1 MKWERLSVSSF
12 SSRWTFDTIL
22 EYMCK
27 FSSTVYAT
35 LGSFLKTFHVKR
47 NLKIASRPQ
56 KVTWCIYV
64 TIECSK
70 FRRKISFS
78 SSSSTS
84 TWMSGNCLCVHVYLV
99 HLEMCYRSLTIK
111 DTKEKMFIRNIK
123 HVGIINLDRDKWA
136 REWRLML
143 VDLFITRMKTIL

>member
-1 MKWERLSVSSF
+1 
-12 SSRWTFDTIL
+12 
-22 EYMCK
+22 MCK
-27 FSSTVYAT
+27 TSSAVYVL
-35 LGSFLKTFHVKR
+35 LGTFTEAFHVKR
-47 NLKIASRPQ
+47 DSKTTSRPQ

-64 TIECSK
+64 TIQWSK
-70 FRRKISFS
+70 FRRKTSFSFSS

-84 TWMSGNCLCVHVYLV
+84 TWMSEDCYCVHVYLM

-123 HVGIINLDRDKWA
+123 HVGIINLDRDKWT

-143 VDLFITRMKTIL
+143 VDLFITRMKTIV